1 LYSKKYITT
10 VKNELFQI
18 EYKSFNSIEELSAD
32 YQNLWKLALQAREFS
47 HSPYSNFT
55 VGAAIELE
63 NGELITGTNQENASF
78 PAGLCAE
85 RTAMYRAGIQA
96 PDQKFNKIAIAASR
110 RDSEQL
116 ASAPPCG
123 GCRQVM
129 LEFEKRH
136 QQGFEI
142 LFTDAQG
149 KFILINKPTDLFPFS
164 FVF

>member
-1 LYSKKYITT
+1 MKK
-10 VKNELFQI
+10 EQI
-18 EYKSFNSIEELSAD
+18 KVEYTIYNSIEELSSD
-32 YQNLWKLALQAREFS
+32 YQELWQSALEARKFS

-55 VGAAIELE
+55 VGAAIELD
-63 NGELITGTNQENASF
+63 NGEIITGTNQENASF

-96 PDQKFNKIAIAASR
+96 PDQKFKKIAIAASR
-110 RDSEQL
+110 KDSNQL

-136 QQGFEI
+136 QQGFEL
-142 LFTDAQG
+142 LFTDASG
-149 KFILINKPTDLFPFS
+149 KFIVINKPTDLFPFS

>member
-1 LYSKKYITT
+1 VKKEQIQVEYSI
-10 VKNELFQI
+10 
-18 EYKSFNSIEELSAD
+18 FNSIEELPLD
-32 YQNLWKLALQAREFS
+32 YQELWKSALEARKFS

-63 NGELITGTNQENASF
+63 NGDIITGTNQENASF

-96 PDQKFNKIAIAASR
+96 PDQKFKKIAIAASR
-110 RDSEQL
+110 RDSDQL

-136 QQGFEI
+136 QQGFEL
-142 LFTDAQG
+142 LFTNAEG
-149 KFILINKPTDLFPFS
+149 KFILIDKPTDLFPFS

>member
-1 LYSKKYITT
+1 VKKDLI
-10 VKNELFQI
+10 QI
-18 EYKSFNSIEELSAD
+18 EYKKFDTIDELPSE
-32 YQNLWKLALQAREFS
+32 YQELWKSAMEARQYS

-63 NGELITGTNQENASF
+63 DGQIITGTNQENASF

-96 PDQKFNKIAIAASR
+96 PNQKFKKIAIAASK
-110 RDSEQL
+110 RDSDQL

-142 LFTDAQG
+142 LFTDADG
-149 KFILINKPTDLFPFS
+149 KFVLLNKPTDLFPFS

>member
-1 LYSKKYITT
+1 MSKNLI
-10 VKNELFQI
+10 QI
-18 EYKSFNSIEELSAD
+18 EYKKYESVDDLSSD
-32 YQNLWKLALQAREFS
+32 YQKLWNSALEARKFS

-63 NGELITGTNQENASF
+63 DGQIITGTNQENASF

-96 PDQKFNKIAIAASR
+96 PDKKFKRIAIAASR
-110 RDSEQL
+110 RDSDQL

-136 QQGFEI
+136 QQGFEL
-142 LFTDAQG
+142 LFTDADG
-149 KFILINKPTDLFPFS
+149 KFVIIDKPTDLFPFS

>member
-1 LYSKKYITT
+1 VKK
-10 VKNELFQI
+10 ELIQI
-18 EYKSFNSIEELSAD
+18 EYNTYNTIEELSFD
-32 YQNLWKLALQAREFS
+32 YQKLWESALEARSFS

-63 NGELITGTNQENASF
+63 NGEIITGTNQENASF

-96 PDQKFNKIAIAASR
+96 PDQKFKKIAIAASR
-110 RDSEQL
+110 GDSDQL

-136 QQGFEI
+136 QEGFEI
-142 LFTDAQG
+142 LFTDAEG
-149 KFILINKPTDLFPFS
+149 KFVLLNSPTDLFPFS

>member
-1 LYSKKYITT
+1 MKKEKI
-10 VKNELFQI
+10 QI
-18 EYKSFNSIEELSAD
+18 EYNTFNSIEELSSEH
-32 YQNLWKLALQAREFS
+32 QKLWHFALEARQFS

-63 NGELITGTNQENASF
+63 NGTIITGTNQENASF

-96 PDQKFNKIAIAASR
+96 PDQKFKRIAIAASR
-110 RDSEQL
+110 RDAEQL

-142 LFTDAQG
+142 LFTNADG
-149 KFILINKPTDLFPFS
+149 KFVLINKPTDLFPFS

>member
-1 LYSKKYITT
+1 MKKDFI
-10 VKNELFQI
+10 QI
-18 EYKSFNSIEELSAD
+18 EYKKYDSIDELSFE
-32 YQNLWKLALQAREFS
+32 YQKLWNAALDARQFS

-63 NGELITGTNQENASF
+63 DGEIITGTNQENASF

-96 PDQKFNKIAIAASR
+96 PNKKFKKIAIAASR
-110 RDSEQL
+110 RDSETL

-136 QQGFEI
+136 QQGFEL
-142 LFTDAQG
+142 LFTDAEG
-149 KFILINKPTDLFPFS
+149 KFIIIDKPTDLFPFS

>member
-1 LYSKKYITT
+1 MNKEK
-10 VKNELFQI
+10 I
-18 EYKSFNSIEELSAD
+18 EVNYTKFSYFNELSAE
-32 YQNLWKLALQAREFS
+32 LQALWTQAQGAKALS
-47 HSPYSNFT
+47 YSPYSKFM

-63 NGELITGTNQENASF
+63 DGEIITGTNQENAAF

-85 RTAMYRAGIQA
+85 RTAMYRAGIQS
-96 PDQKFNKIAIAASR
+96 PQKKFKRIAICATRAGQ
-110 RDSEQL
+110 EKL
-116 ASAPPCG
+116 ESAPPCG

-142 LFTDAQG
+142 LFTDAEG
-149 KFILINKPTDLFPFS
+149 NFILIENPKDLFPFS

>member
-1 LYSKKYITT
+1 M
-10 VKNELFQI
+10 KNSSLNIGYAVFDNLESLPQ
-18 EYKSFNSIEELSAD
+18 S
-32 YQNLWKLALQAREFS
+32 YQNLWKSALEARVHS

-63 NGELITGTNQENASF
+63 NGEIITGTNQENASF

-96 PDQKFNKIAIAASR
+96 PSQKFKRIAIAASK
-110 RDSEQL
+110 RDSDEL

-136 QQGFEI
+136 QKGFEL
-142 LFTDAQG
+142 LFTDAKG
-149 KFILINKPTDLFPFS
+149 KFILIDKASDLFPFS

>member
-1 LYSKKYITT
+1 MKK
-10 VKNELFQI
+10 ELIQI
-18 EYKSFNSIEELSAD
+18 EYNTYNTIEELSSD
-32 YQNLWKLALQAREFS
+32 YQKLWESALEARSFS

-63 NGELITGTNQENASF
+63 NGEIITGTNQENASF

-96 PDQKFNKIAIAASR
+96 PDQKFKKIAIAASR
-110 RDSEQL
+110 RDSDQL

-136 QQGFEI
+136 QEGFEI
-142 LFTDAQG
+142 LFTDAEG
-149 KFILINKPTDLFPFS
+149 KFVLLNSPTDLFPFS

>member
-1 LYSKKYITT
+1 MKKDLI
-10 VKNELFQI
+10 QI
-18 EYKSFNSIEELSAD
+18 EYRKFDTISELPTE
-32 YQNLWKLALQAREFS
+32 YQKLWGQALEARQFS
-47 HSPYSNFT
+47 HSPYSNFK

-63 NGELITGTNQENASF
+63 SGQIITGTNQENASF

-96 PDQKFNKIAIAASR
+96 PDQKFKRIAITASR
-110 RDSEQL
+110 RNSETL

-142 LFTDAQG
+142 LFTDAEG
-149 KFILINKPTDLFPFS
+149 KFVLIDKPADLFPFS

>member
-1 LYSKKYITT
+1 VKK
-10 VKNELFQI
+10 ELIQI
-18 EYKSFNSIEELSAD
+18 EYKTFNSIEELSSE
-32 YQNLWKLALQAREFS
+32 YQKLWSAALGARQFS

-63 NGELITGTNQENASF
+63 NGDFITGTNQENASF

-85 RTAMYRAGIQA
+85 RTAMYRAGIQS
-96 PDQKFNKIAIAASR
+96 PDQKFKRIAIAASR
-110 RDSEQL
+110 RDADQL

-136 QQGFEI
+136 QKGFEI
-142 LFTDAQG
+142 LFMNADG
-149 KFILINKPTDLFPFS
+149 KYILIEKPTDLFPFS

>member
-1 LYSKKYITT
+1 VNQESI
-10 VKNELFQI
+10 QI
-18 EYKSFNSIEELSAD
+18 NYKSFNSIEELSPE
-32 YQNLWKLALQAREFS
+32 YRKLWESALEARTFS

-63 NGELITGTNQENASF
+63 DGEIITGTNQENASF

-96 PDQKFNKIAIAASR
+96 PNKKFKRIAISASR

-136 QQGFEI
+136 QQSFEI
-142 LFTDAQG
+142 LFTDAKG
-149 KFILINKPTDLFPFS
+149 NFVLIDQASDLFPFS